1 MDKARINKTYQN
13 ISFHLRIMLHGF
25 FRAACG
31 AAVACMIAIAIYGF
45 VLVADRSGWAAVLMF
60 ISSMS
65 LLTAAALYIYVIGHD
80 TKYR

>member
-1 MDKARINKTYQN
+1 MDKARIDKTYQK

-25 FRAACG
+25 FRAVCG

-45 VLVADRSGWAAVLMF
+45 VLVSDKSGWAAVLTF

-65 LLTAAALYIYVIGHD
+65 MLTAAALYIYVIGHD